1 MGYSRTGHNAFYTQE
16 KLCQKDLGFKSHL
29 CYLSAQLETALR
41 KRDNTDLFDDK
52 KGHQQVLWG
61 SISASVKQDNETCL
75 WGCGKGPCQGQA
87 AREGWTTG
95 LTVMPVLKPSASIPY
110 SQLSVVPITS
120 PLSPP

>member
-1 MGYSRTGHNAFYTQE
+1 MLFISRKSCVKKTWDSNLTSATYQHSWRQLSGKEITQIC
-16 KLCQKDLGFKSHL
+16 LM
-29 CYLSAQLETALR
+29 TR
-41 KRDNTDLFDDK
+41 KA
-52 KGHQQVLWG
+52 WG
-61 SISASVKQDNETCL
+61 SVSASVKQDNETCL

-87 AREGWTTG
+87 AREGWATG